1 MLQLIQIKE
10 EGVLMDEIRTLF
22 RAYEQELDEN
32 LCFQSFEDELKD
44 PLKKYG
50 PPLGV
55 LYIATW
61 NNEAAGCIAL
71 MPIANN
77 ISTPVKDGTGSLN
90 VAADASTPAEDGTG
104 SLSITCEMKRLYVKP
119 EFRKHKIGKALV
131 DQLLQD
137 AERLGYEKMK
147 LDTLQKLQ
155 PAIGLYKKHGFV
167 ETTAYYENPLE
178 GVVYMEKRLG
188 LSSLPS
194 LR

>member
-10 EGVLMDEIRTLF
+10 EGVLMNEIRTLF

-61 NNEAAGCIAL
+61 NNEATGCIAL
-71 MPIANN
+71 MPL
-77 ISTPVKDGTGSLN
+77 KE
-90 VAADASTPAEDGTG
+90 DAV
-104 SLSITCEMKRLYVKP
+104 CEMKRLYVKP
-119 EFRKHKIGKALV
+119 EFRKHQIGKALV
-131 DQLLQD
+131 DQLLKD

-155 PAIGLYKKHGFV
+155 PAIGLYKNYGFV

-178 GVVYMEKRLG
+178 GVVYMEKSLG
-188 LSSLPS
+188 LSSHPS
-194 LR
+194 LSRISRDRP